1 MDWDEKMKEFRRL
14 SIKALEKPG
23 QRDALER
30 ALELSLKRRARAI
43 AEVPDWEELRD
54 KAREIKRKT
63 LFELDNHLETLKKK
77 IEARGGRVHFA
88 ADAKEANSTIE
99 EIAGGGGPVIKS
111 KSMITEETG
120 LREHLKE
127 KGLEVWET
135 DLGEF
140 IAELAG
146 EPPSHITAPVIH
158 KKRDEIAMLFE
169 EELGVPYTEDAAE
182 LTAHARKFLREKFL
196 NARVGITGANFA
208 VADTG
213 SIVLVENEGNITLTI
228 ELPRVHVA
236 VMSVEKVIPSIDD
249 LPVFLKLLPR
259 SATGQRITS
268 YVSVLNPPREGG
280 EFHLV
285 VLDGGRRKILED
297 EEMREVLYC
306 IRCGACMNVCPV
318 YRVTGGHAYHSA
330 YPGPIGAVLTPQLFG
345 YESHGDLP
353 YASTLCG
360 ACFEACPVR
369 INLPEL
375 LVRLRQRGGG
385 YLRPLMKLWSEA
397 WSSPPAYRASLKFAR
412 FLSRWTSL

>member
-1 MDWDEKMKEFRRL
+1 MKEFRGL
-14 SIKALEKPG
+14 SIKALKKPG

-30 ALELSLKRRARAI
+30 ALEVSLKRRAGAI
-43 AEVPDWEELRD
+43 AEVPDWETLRD
-54 KAREIKRKT
+54 RAREIKRKT
-63 LFELDNHLETLKKK
+63 LTDLDAHLETLKRK
-77 IEARGGRVHFA
+77 IEARGGRVHFS
-88 ADAKEANSTIE
+88 ADAREANKTIE
-99 EIAGGGGPVIKS
+99 SIADGRVPVIKS
-111 KSMITEETG
+111 KSMITEEIG
-120 LREHLKE
+120 LRRHLKG

-158 KKRDEIAMLFE
+158 KKRDEIARLFE
-169 EELGVPYTEDAAE
+169 KELGVPYTEDAAE

-196 NARVGITGANFA
+196 NAQVGITGANFA

-213 SIVLVENEGNITLTI
+213 SIVLVENEGNITLTT
-228 ELPRVHVA
+228 ELPSVHVA
-236 VMSVEKVIPSIDD
+236 VMSIEKVIPLIDE

-268 YVSVLNPPREGG
+268 YVSVLSPPCEGG

-285 VLDGGRRKILED
+285 VLDNGRRKILED

-330 YPGPIGAVLTPQLFG
+330 YPGPIGAVLSPLLFG
-345 YESHGDLP
+345 HGSHGDLP

-360 ACFEACPVR
+360 VCFEACPVR

-385 YLRPLMKLWSEA
+385 YLRPLMKVWSEA
-397 WSSPPAYRASLKFAR
+397 WSGPATYRASLKFAR
-412 FLSRWTSL
+412 FLSRWMKL